1 MARKSKTDAAAIRA
15 GQEHAKVI
23 LKLRSQKLK
32 RRAAV
37 LKALPPAKTVQAGRF
52 SAELGLVMAAATQ
65 SAGTL
70 VAEGDSWF
78 DYPFHDV
85 LELLDDEYG
94 YDVESV
100 AHKGDPIEAMAYGGG
115 QLEDFARRIEKV
127 LRRGEA
133 IKAILLSGGGDD
145 IAGNEFG
152 MLINFAGSP
161 ISGLNEQVVT
171 GVIDQRIRTAFVTI
185 LSRVTT
191 VCETLVGSTVPIL
204 LHGYAYPVPDGRGF
218 VGGWGPLPGPWL
230 QPGFSEKGFGR
241 LEDCTK
247 MMAQLI
253 DRFNAMMKD
262 VTSLSDFKHVRYI
275 DLRPELTNGPKYK
288 DDWANELHPSKS
300 GFEKVTKRFANEL
313 AKL

>member
-1 MARKSKTDAAAIRA
+1 MPRKSKTDAAAIRA
-15 GQEHAKVI
+15 GQDHAKII
-23 LKLRSQKLK
+23 LKMRAQKLK

-37 LKALPPAKTVQAGRF
+37 LRSLPQVKAVQAGRF
-52 SAELGLVMAAATQ
+52 SAELGLVMAAAGQ
-65 SAGTL
+65 SAGTV

-100 AHKGDPIEAMAYGGG
+100 AHKGDPIEAMAYSGG

-127 LRRGEA
+127 LRRGDA
-133 IKAILLSGGGDD
+133 VKAILLSGGGDD
-145 IAGNEFG
+145 IAGDEFG
-152 MLINFAGSP
+152 MMLNFAGSP

-191 VCETLVGSTVPIL
+191 MCQNLVGTRVPIL
-204 LHGYAYPVPDGRGF
+204 IHGYAYPVPDGRGF
-218 VGGWGPLPGPWL
+218 LGGMGPLPGPWL
-230 QPGFSEKGFGR
+230 QPGFYQKGFGR
-241 LEDCTK
+241 LEDCIR
-247 MMAQLI
+247 MMVQLI
-253 DRFNAMMKD
+253 DRFNTMMKD
-262 VTSLSDFKHVRYI
+262 VTSLPDFKHVRYV
-275 DLRPELTNGPKYK
+275 DLRGELTNGPTYK
-288 DDWANELHPSKS
+288 SDWANELHPSKS
-300 GFEKVTKRFANEL
+300 GFEKVTKRFADEL